1 MNYTPAY
8 EPYPCYN
15 ILVSIAKLKEG
26 VTMVGQASTHR
37 RWDELERYGIMR
49 RFIKSG
55 IIYAPD
61 EPATEFYVIKEGQV
75 ALNLLSPEGR
85 TLTVRVVKT
94 GDLFGHAALL
104 SDGSYD
110 TFAQAL
116 RPTTVTAIRRDDLE
130 EVMRSRPALA
140 WALMDDLGRHS
151 QTLSRC
157 LENVAFKSV
166 PARLATLLLDLAQP
180 SGREET
186 ASTGRWTHQE
196 LADMI
201 NAYRETTT
209 KVLNQFREAKLIDV
223 DRRGVTLLDITGLR
237 EVAQH

>member
-1 MNYTPAY
+1 MAAQPA
-8 EPYPCYN
+8 
-15 ILVSIAKLKEG
+15 IR
-26 VTMVGQASTHR
+26 Q
-37 RWDELERYGIMR
+37 WDELERRGVTR
-49 RFIKSG
+49 RFIKG
-55 IIYAPD
+55 GTIYMPEEAAR
-61 EPATEFYVIKEGQV
+61 EMYVIKDGRV
-75 ALNLLSPEGR
+75 ALNLLSSEGR

-94 GDLFGHAALL
+94 GDIFGHAALL

-116 RPTTVTAIRRDDLE
+116 RPTTVAAVRRDDLE
-130 EVMRSRPALA
+130 SLMVERPALA
-140 WALMDDLGRHS
+140 LALMDDLGRHS
-151 QTLSRC
+151 QALSRR

-166 PARLATLLLDLAQP
+166 PARLAALLLELAQP
-180 SGREET
+180 SSRDEQ

-209 KVLNQFREAKLIDV
+209 KVLNQFRAAHLIDV
-223 DRRGVTLLDITGLR
+223 DRGGVTLLDVGKLR